1 VKLTD
6 DEYWELSFTE
16 DYEMLWMAGAALRY
30 RTPSSSDEEL
40 KQRGHR
46 AIMSLFD
53 KGLIAL
59 YRSNYWGPGTI
70 FEIISTDKAKEAL
83 ADPAN
88 WQAPAEDN
96 AAFYCYASTDE
107 GWKAYEEN
115 GRERYDMHQRARE

>member
-59 YRSNYWGPGTI
+59 YRCSDWGNGV
-70 FEIISTDKAKEAL
+70 FEIVSTDKAKESL
-83 ADPAN
+83 AESAN
-88 WQAPAEDN
+88 WQAPAKDD
-96 AAFYCYASTDE
+96 ADFFCYASTDE
-107 GWKAYEEN
+107 GWKAYEKN
-115 GRERYDMHQRARE
+115 GHERNSMRKKT